1 MTQFLLL
8 HGEVIVFGWLIQ
20 CVLALVGGVAWV
32 YGMVK
37 YPSMP
42 AGVIAFAY
50 FATTFICAQ
59 LFLGTNTLA
68 LERVVL
74 ALTLPWNLIMPCFD
88 FYRGPCRLSKGGAI
102 ICAELNAAAL
112 YYIVIWTARRK

>member
-1 MTQFLLL
+1 MTPAP
-8 HGEVIVFGWLIQ
+8 IVSWRSDSVGFLIQ
-20 CVLALVGGVAWV
+20 CFLALLGGVAWV

-42 AGVIAFAY
+42 AAMIALAY
-50 FATTFICAQ
+50 FATTFICAL
-59 LFLGTNTLA
+59 LFLGTSILA

-88 FYRGPCRLSKGGAI
+88 PYLAPCRLSKGGAF
-102 ICAELNAAAL
+102 ICAEA
-112 YYIVIWTARRK
+112 